1 MWSSCGLHVESCHLL
16 LGAAAPLISSSPHTL
31 TKGNWPYKS
40 GCKLRQNLTF
50 SHNKLLYVAL
60 LVSDKFWNKKIY
72 TPDFFKKIKKLLQ
85 YKKFLLYVRKDQS
98 YSIKHENFAQK
109 WEEKFRKLLGKI
121 IILLL
126 NEKFCISK
134 HMALILWVFR
144 KTPCFWKLH
153 FLNLYAKL

>member
-1 MWSSCGLHVESCHLL
+1 MAKS
-16 LGAAAPLISSSPHTL
+16 HTL
-31 TKGNWPYKS
+31 YRS
-40 GCKLRQNLTF
+40 GCKRRQNLNF
-50 SHNKLLYVAL
+50 SHIKLLYIVI
-60 LVSDKFWNKKIY
+60 LVSDKFWNKKICN
-72 TPDFFKKIKKLLQ
+72 PDLFRYIKKWLQ
-85 YKKFLLYVRKDQS
+85 YKKFLSYVCKDQS

-144 KTPCFWKLH
+144 KTQCFWKSQ
-153 FLNLYAKL
+153 FLSLYAKL

>member
-1 MWSSCGLHVESCHLL
+1 MLLNTTPLGLE
-16 LGAAAPLISSSPHTL
+16 ARIEDQP
-31 TKGNWPYKS
+31 KS
-40 GCKLRQNLTF
+40 GCKRRQNLNF
-50 SHNKLLYVAL
+50 IYIKLIHIFIHVGNK
-60 LVSDKFWNKKIY
+60 FCNKKIY
-72 TPDFFKKIKKLLQ
+72 ILDFFKNMKIWSQ
-85 YKKFLLYVRKDQS
+85 YKKFLLHIHKDQS
-98 YSIKHENFAQK
+98 YSIKHKNFSKK

-144 KTPCFWKLH
+144 KTPCFWKWH